1 MGIQLYL
8 DHLLILFNM
17 KACIVLFALA
27 AVAFADS
34 DPWYGYGHGLV
45 LGSPCRNAWGVAVP
59 CAGRKKREA
68 SAEAKPWLGLGYG
81 AGIGYGYG
89 LSLVSACHNAYGH
102 PVPCAGR
109 KKRSSE
115 PWLGYAGLGHHG
127 LILSPSDP
135 TNPHAI
141 HTSRLGVCLNNLGQR
156 VPGLGC

>member
-1 MGIQLYL
+1 M
-8 DHLLILFNM
+8 
-17 KACIVLFALA
+17 
-27 AVAFADS
+27 
-34 DPWYGYGHGLV
+34 
-45 LGSPCRNAWGVAVP
+45 P

-68 SAEAKPWLGLGYG
+68 TAEATPWLGQAYG
-81 AGIGYGYG
+81 AGVWLDLLG
-89 LSLVSACHNAYGH
+89 LVSACRNAYGY

-115 PWLGYAGLGHHG
+115 PWLGYGGLGHHG

-141 HTSRLGVCLNNLGQR
+141 HTTRLGVCLNNLGQR

>member
-17 KACIVLFALA
+17 KACIALFALA
-27 AVAFADS
+27 TVAFADS

-81 AGIGYGYG
+81 YG
-89 LSLVSACHNAYGH
+89 LGLVSACHNAYGH

-115 PWLGYAGLGHHG
+115 PWLGYAGHG

-135 TNPHAI
+135 THPLAV

-156 VPGLGC
+156 V